1 MKSIE
6 DGPAPVAQAA
16 PLPQPAR
23 RGAKQAARTP
33 AASNAAKGAAAN
45 STAAKGAAPKPAA
58 AQAAAAPKRRSAK
71 ADATRTVARAAPSLT
86 DNDEHPQYIGRNL
99 RHARLVAGLTLR
111 DLADQVGCSESLLSK
126 IENERAVPSLQML
139 HRIVKHLDTSIGFL
153 FANPASQSRIVMRQG
168 ERPEIKTS
176 HPRRGGQDVGVS
188 IEWLVPYPE
197 GKLLSGSIHKIAPGG
212 GSQGAITHKGEEV
225 GYVLKGRFELNVA
238 NELHLLNAGDSFFF
252 PSELLHSYRNPGSVE
267 TWVLWINT
275 PPTF

>member
-1 MKSIE
+1 M
-6 DGPAPVAQAA
+6 
-16 PLPQPAR
+16 R
-23 RGAKQAARTP
+23 
-33 AASNAAKGAAAN
+33 
-45 STAAKGAAPKPAA
+45 
-58 AQAAAAPKRRSAK
+58 
-71 ADATRTVARAAPSLT
+71 ADTRAAT
-86 DNDEHPQYIGRNL
+86 VDDEHPQYVGRNL

-139 HRIVKHLDTSIGFL
+139 HRIVKRLDTSIGFL
-153 FANPASQSRIVMRQG
+153 FTNPASQTRIVMRQG

-176 HPRRGGQDVGVS
+176 HPHRGGHDVGVS

-225 GYVLKGRFELNVA
+225 GYVLKGRFELNVSD
-238 NELHLLNAGDSFFF
+238 ELHQLNAGDSFFF
-252 PSELLHSYRNPGSVE
+252 PSELPHSYRNPGEVE

>member
-6 DGPAPVAQAA
+6 DGPASAAQAA
-16 PLPQPAR
+16 PREQRPR
-23 RGAKQAARTP
+23 RSAKQAARATVASAV
-33 AASNAAKGAAAN
+33 AAKAAAPKGAAAKA
-45 STAAKGAAPKPAA
+45 TPRKAAARAPEAANVAGPAA
-58 AQAAAAPKRRSAK
+58 GS
-71 ADATRTVARAAPSLT
+71 
-86 DNDEHPQYIGRNL
+86 DEHPQYIGRNL

-139 HRIVKHLDTSIGFL
+139 HRIVKQLDTSIGFL
-153 FANPASQSRIVMRQG
+153 FANPDSQSRIVMRQG

-176 HPRRGGQDVGVS
+176 HPRRGGHDVGVR

-238 NELHLLNAGDSFFF
+238 NELHLLNTGDSFFF
-252 PSELLHSYRNPGSVE
+252 PSELPHSYRNPGNVE